1 MVPGWLR
8 AFSKDNDNVE
18 KKVLEILEDADESD
32 ELNDEGKK
40 MISAIFSFKDLVAY
54 EIMTP
59 RTDVF
64 AIDIE
69 DHEDNYMPE
78 LMELK
83 YTRIPV
89 YEDDSDNIIGILNIK
104 DYLKAAW
111 QKGNFLDIDIR
122 KLLRQPYF
130 VPETKNIAD
139 LFVDM
144 QLKKQHMVILIDEYG
159 GFSGVVSMEDIVE
172 EIMGDIDDEYD
183 EQTPEIQK
191 VADDEYLLD
200 GSTDLDDL
208 NDELGLSLESENS
221 ETVGGF
227 LLDILGEIPDEDT
240 NSKNKAVIEYEN
252 CIFTVESVRDRRI
265 ESVRVRIVPPAL
277 MHEANEEEENAL

>member
-227 LLDILGEIPDEDT
+227 LLDILGEIPGEDT

>member
-1 MVPGWLR
+1 
-8 AFSKDNDNVE
+8 
-18 KKVLEILEDADESD
+18 
-32 ELNDEGKK
+32 
-40 MISAIFSFKDLVAY
+40 
-54 EIMTP
+54 
-59 RTDVF
+59 
-64 AIDIE
+64 
-69 DHEDNYMPE
+69 
-78 LMELK
+78 
-83 YTRIPV
+83 
-89 YEDDSDNIIGILNIK
+89 
-104 DYLKAAW
+104 
-111 QKGNFLDIDIR
+111 
-122 KLLRQPYF
+122 
-130 VPETKNIAD
+130 
-139 LFVDM
+139 
-144 QLKKQHMVILIDEYG
+144 MVILIDEYG

-227 LLDILGEIPDEDT
+227 LLDILGEIPGEDT

>member
-227 LLDILGEIPDEDT
+227 LLDILGEIPGEDT
-240 NSKNKAVIEYEN
+240 NSKNKAVI
-252 CIFTVESVRDRRI
+252 
-265 ESVRVRIVPPAL
+265 
-277 MHEANEEEENAL
+277 